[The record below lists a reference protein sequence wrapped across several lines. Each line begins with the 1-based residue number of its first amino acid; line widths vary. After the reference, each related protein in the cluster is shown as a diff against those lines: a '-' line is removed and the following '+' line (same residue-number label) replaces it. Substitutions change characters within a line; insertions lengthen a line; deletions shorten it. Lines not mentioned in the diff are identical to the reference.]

1 MELEGKLSS
10 FSLPEVLQFLSMGK
24 MTGTLTLKHHNN
36 IVSLLIKE
44 GRIINLDQNKS
55 RRLGQ
60 MLVESGHLKR
70 SQLDSA
76 VEIQRTSDRGT
87 MLGQILLDQGY
98 VKQGEIEQML
108 RLQIEE
114 EVWDLFSW
122 DEGEFKFEYGI
133 EPRFDDRL
141 VEIDIQPLLLEGSR
155 RQDEWTKIRKSI
167 PDETGVVKIIPPQE
181 DFDFDLQL
189 SLNEWR
195 VLSMIDG
202 HTSILA
208 LCNRSGL
215 GRFDT
220 YRILSTFL
228 ASGII
233 DVVPLQEEMQLDAQR
248 SVPSLAVDNNGSQSA
263 ASLELMAPMIA
274 ADENVS
280 EPEGQG
286 LRLTAL
292 FTKKR
297 ATDKRERSAA
307 PMTQNVVSPVGAL
320 GCLINRYVAAVFKH
334 KEFQNEDPLFMFR
347 LWRPIIEEYP
357 KADLVRVQPNQINV
371 APFERFADE
380 AEMSPTI
387 NGCVEDTVDAL
398 KRFFRIFAQIS
409 SQRLGARAA
418 QQIWSDICEA
428 TTMRVKYRPEF
439 NAAAELTAQIKTS
452 AA

>member
-24 MTGTLTLKHHNN
+24 MTGTLWLKHHNN
-36 IVSLLIKE
+36 KVSLLIKE
-44 GRIINLDQNKS
+44 GRIINLVQNKS

-60 MLVESGHLKR
+60 MLVESGCLKR
-70 SQLDSA
+70 SQLESA
-76 VEIQRTSDRGT
+76 VEIQKNSGKDA

-98 VKQGEIEQML
+98 VQQNDIEHTL

-122 DEGEFKFEYGI
+122 DEGEFRFEYGI

-155 RQDEWTKIRKSI
+155 RQDEWTKIKKSI
-167 PDETGVVKIIPPQE
+167 PDETGVVKVIPPQE
-181 DFDFDLQL
+181 DFDFDLSL

-195 VLSMIDG
+195 VLSMVDG

-233 DVVPLQEEMQLDAQR
+233 DVIPLQEEMQMTALK
-248 SVPSLAVDNNGSQSA
+248 SVPSLASDNYGTLPVEQIAPVAVTESGDAAGGSQ
-263 ASLELMAPMIA
+263 
-274 ADENVS
+274 V
-280 EPEGQG
+280 QK
-286 LRLTAL
+286 LTNL
-292 FTKKR
+292 FTKKKV
-297 ATDKRERSAA
+297 AEKRERVLTATSSSV
-307 PMTQNVVSPVGAL
+307 PSPVGAL
-320 GCLINRYVAAVFKH
+320 GCLLNRYLTTVMKQ
-334 KEFQNEDPLFMFR
+334 KEFQNEDPLFLFR
-347 LWRPIIEEYP
+347 LWRPISDEYP
-357 KADLVRVQPNQINV
+357 KSDLVRVMPDQINV
-371 APFERFADE
+371 GPFERFAE
-380 AEMSPTI
+380 EMELSSTM
-387 NGCVEDTVDAL
+387 NACLEDTVEAL

-409 SQRLGARAA
+409 SQRLGARAT
-418 QQIWSDICEA
+418 QQIWNDIVDS
-428 TTMRVKYRPEF
+428 TSLHVKYRPDYD
-439 NAAAELTAQIKTS
+439 AARELTAQFKTNGN
-452 AA
+452 